1 MKEFVETVY
10 FVLADL
16 SWKAKMTAL
25 VKNSSWKTEKKTGIE
40 KGSSLTTGIEKNSS
54 LTTGI
59 EKNSSLK
66 IAIGTGTGIADSGT
80 GKLIKP
86 SLTLVL
92 QLF

>member
-54 LTTGI
+54 L
-59 EKNSSLK
+59 K